1 MTLYQE
7 ALAEFR
13 QLLDGAMA
21 AGDVEATAMT
31 LATAD
36 GDGRVHAR
44 IVLLKG
50 VGEDGFRFFTN
61 YESAK
66 GAQLA
71 AHPQA
76 ALCWHWKTLREGIQ
90 VRAEGR
96 VQALPPADSDAY
108 FASRPRGS
116 QIGAWASLQSQT
128 LPAREEFES
137 RIARYEHEFAGG
149 DVPRPPHWG
158 GYVLMPDLIEF
169 WYGAQ
174 FRLHERVRYELRDG
188 AWGKRGLYP

>member
-13 QLLDGAMA
+13 ALLDGAMA
-21 AGDVEATAMT
+21 TGDSEPTAMT

-66 GAQLA
+66 GNQLA

-76 ALCWHWKTLREGIQ
+76 ALCWHWKALREGIQ

-96 VQALPPADSDAY
+96 VRALPSADSDLY

-128 LPAREEFES
+128 LPSREEFEA
-137 RIARYEHEFAGG
+137 RIAHYDDKFAGV

-158 GYVLMPDLIEF
+158 GYALAPDLIEF

-174 FRLHERVRYELRDG
+174 FRLHERVRYELGDG
-188 AWGKRGLYP
+188 AWTKRGLYP

>member
-13 QLLDGAMA
+13 ALLDGAVA
-21 AGDVEATAMT
+21 AGDPEPTAMT

-36 GDGRVHAR
+36 SSGRVHAR

-66 GAQLA
+66 GNQLA

-96 VQALPPADSDAY
+96 VRTLPSADSDLY

-128 LPAREEFES
+128 LPSREEFEA
-137 RIARYEHEFAGG
+137 RIAYYEDKFAG
-149 DVPRPPHWG
+149 VEVARPPHWG
-158 GYVLMPDLIEF
+158 GYVLAPDLLEF

-174 FRLHERVRYELRDG
+174 FRLHERVRYELNDG
-188 AWGKRGLYP
+188 AWTKRGLYP